1 MFLAKFS
8 LYIRQKGDI
17 LLITGHEGSGA
28 RLILSSQEREL
39 DRLLGRARRTE
50 IPEIWVCD
58 MRREDLPLIKEEA
71 LCRHG

>member
-1 MFLAKFS
+1 MFLAEFS

-17 LLITGHEGSGA
+17 LHITGHEGSGA
-28 RLILSSQEREL
+28 RLILSSQAREL
-39 DRLLGRARRTE
+39 DRLLGPARRTE

-58 MRREDLPLIKEEA
+58 MRREDLPLRKEEA

>member
-39 DRLLGRARRTE
+39 DRLLGPARRT
-50 IPEIWVCD
+50 EIWVCD